1 MTMLSSYQVLLLRPV
16 TRLRANHSGPC
27 STPPY
32 QKTFPDTEQ
41 QPCDRPVHPVP
52 LLGMFFIMT
61 LINPCHSISLLVFS
75 LPAPESQ
82 LGLSSL
88 LHVQI
93 LEQCLGQSIDVSEK
107 CPLNVEWIFAMQ
119 WLSFDF
125 TDWSSKEAYM
135 LVSHSNPFGEWSFTT
150 CLKLCDMLHV
160 WEPIPSSFISP
171 TVPQICISAALLRSG
186 EQHTCSKFLSWFVF
200 LHHIYVII

>member
-1 MTMLSSYQVLLLRPV
+1 
-16 TRLRANHSGPC
+16 
-27 STPPY
+27 
-32 QKTFPDTEQ
+32 
-41 QPCDRPVHPVP
+41 
-52 LLGMFFIMT
+52 MFFIMT

-88 LHVQI
+88 LHLQI

-160 WEPIPSSFISP
+160 WYPSLPHSSHPLCPKSAFLLHFSVLVNSRHVLSF
-171 TVPQICISAALLRSG
+171 SAQKLGADLYS
-186 EQHTCSKFLSWFVF
+186 S
-200 LHHIYVII
+200 IIFMS